1 MLQIYKKYRFEQNK
15 RTLFCSK
22 WGKNT
27 ISSRIYLA
35 FTNRYFRHGINIAK
49 KLILENQQMVKEL
62 SFIRRNVEFE
72 PHSCYVLVGL
82 RRAGKSYMLY
92 QRIHDLLQQ
101 GHSIEEILYFNF
113 EDDRLADIQ
122 LSDLDLIKQA
132 YEELFTHKP
141 IFMMLDEIQL
151 VDGWEKFARR
161 LADHKY
167 LVYITGSNA
176 KMLSKE
182 ISTTLDGRYIVQN
195 VFPFSFMEF
204 LQSKNIQLEKQWE
217 YLDNVPI
224 KRTFN
229 EYFHFGGLPEL
240 VIREESFKRQWLGNL
255 YNKIYFGDLI
265 SRYNIRNTTGLKV
278 LVRKLAESIK
288 QPQSYNRLANI
299 VSTVAGKVKQET
311 IVDYLEYIKETCMIF
326 SIENIEA
333 KLQDKISNK
342 KYYFIDNGIL
352 NLFLLDPETSLL
364 ENMVAIYLYETYG
377 EDLYYYNDNI
387 EVDFC
392 LFEHGKAIQVSYSI
406 QDDKTYE
413 RETKALLAY
422 AKRFDCKELFIIT
435 MDEEKEINLDGNII
449 QIIPL
454 WKMLLKGV

>member
-1 MLQIYKKYRFEQNK
+1 MDK
-15 RTLFCSK
+15 
-22 WGKNT
+22 
-27 ISSRIYLA
+27 
-35 FTNRYFRHGINIAK
+35 NIAK

-82 RRAGKSYMLY
+82 RRVGKSYMQY

-132 YEELFTHKP
+132 YEEIFEHKP
-141 IFMMLDEIQL
+141 IFMLDEIQL

-182 ISTTLDGRYIVQN
+182 ISTTLGGRYIVQN
-195 VFPFSFMEF
+195 VFPFSFQEF
-204 LQSKNIQLEKQWE
+204 LKSKDIQLEKQWE
-217 YLDNVPI
+217 YLDNAHI
-224 KRTFN
+224 KRAFN

-240 VIREESFKRQWLGNL
+240 VLREEPFKRQWLGNL

-265 SRYNIRNTTGLKV
+265 SRYNIRNTAGLKA

-406 QDDKTYE
+406 QDDKTFE
-413 RETKALLAY
+413 RETKVLLAY
-422 AKRFDCKELFIIT
+422 SKRFDCKELFIIT

-454 WKMLLKGV
+454 WKMLLKGI

>member
-1 MLQIYKKYRFEQNK
+1 MDK
-15 RTLFCSK
+15 
-22 WGKNT
+22 
-27 ISSRIYLA
+27 
-35 FTNRYFRHGINIAK
+35 NIAK

-82 RRAGKSYMLY
+82 RRVGKSYMLY

-101 GHSIEEILYFNF
+101 GHSIEEFLYFNF
-113 EDDRLADIQ
+113 EDDRLTDIQ

-132 YEELFTHKP
+132 YEEIFEHKP
-141 IFMMLDEIQL
+141 IFMLDEIQL

-182 ISTTLDGRYIVQN
+182 ISTTLGGRYIVQN
-195 VFPFSFMEF
+195 VFPFSFQEF
-204 LQSKNIQLEKQWE
+204 LKSKDIQLEKQWE
-217 YLDNVPI
+217 YLDNAHI
-224 KRTFN
+224 KRAFN

-240 VIREESFKRQWLGNL
+240 VLREEPFKRQWLGNL

-265 SRYNIRNTTGLKV
+265 SRYNIRNTAGLKA

-352 NLFLLDPETSLL
+352 NLFLLDPEISLL

-406 QDDKTYE
+406 QDDKTFE

-422 AKRFDCKELFIIT
+422 SKRFDCKELFIIT
-435 MDEEKEINLDGNII
+435 MDEEKEINLDGNVI
-449 QIIPL
+449 QTIPL
-454 WKMLLKGV
+454 WKMLLKGI

>member
-1 MLQIYKKYRFEQNK
+1 MDK
-15 RTLFCSK
+15 
-22 WGKNT
+22 
-27 ISSRIYLA
+27 
-35 FTNRYFRHGINIAK
+35 NIAK

-82 RRAGKSYMLY
+82 RRVGKSYMLY

-132 YEELFTHKP
+132 YEEIFEHKP
-141 IFMMLDEIQL
+141 IFMLDEIQL

-182 ISTTLDGRYIVQN
+182 ISTTLGGRYIVQN
-195 VFPFSFMEF
+195 VFPFSFQEF
-204 LQSKNIQLEKQWE
+204 LKSKDIQLEKQWE
-217 YLDNVPI
+217 YLDNAHI
-224 KRTFN
+224 KRAFN

-240 VIREESFKRQWLGNL
+240 VLREEPFKRQWLGNL

-265 SRYNIRNTTGLKV
+265 SRYNIRNTAGLKA

-406 QDDKTYE
+406 QDDKTFE

-422 AKRFDCKELFIIT
+422 SKRFDCK
-435 MDEEKEINLDGNII
+435 
-449 QIIPL
+449 
-454 WKMLLKGV
+454 

>member
-1 MLQIYKKYRFEQNK
+1 MDK
-15 RTLFCSK
+15 
-22 WGKNT
+22 
-27 ISSRIYLA
+27 
-35 FTNRYFRHGINIAK
+35 NIAK

-82 RRAGKSYMLY
+82 RRVGKSYMLY

-101 GHSIEEILYFNF
+101 GHSIEEFLYFNF
-113 EDDRLADIQ
+113 EDDRLTDIQ

-132 YEELFTHKP
+132 YEEIFEHKP
-141 IFMMLDEIQL
+141 IFMLDEIQL

-182 ISTTLDGRYIVQN
+182 ISTTLGGRYIVQN
-195 VFPFSFMEF
+195 VFPFSFQEF
-204 LQSKNIQLEKQWE
+204 LKSKDIQLEKQWE
-217 YLDNVPI
+217 YLDNAHI
-224 KRTFN
+224 KRAFN

-265 SRYNIRNTTGLKV
+265 SRYNIRNTAGLKV

-406 QDDKTYE
+406 QDDKTFE

-422 AKRFDCKELFIIT
+422 SKRFDCKELFIIT

-454 WKMLLKGV
+454 WKMLLKGI

>member
-1 MLQIYKKYRFEQNK
+1 MDK
-15 RTLFCSK
+15 
-22 WGKNT
+22 
-27 ISSRIYLA
+27 
-35 FTNRYFRHGINIAK
+35 NIAK

-82 RRAGKSYMLY
+82 RRVGKSYMLY

-101 GHSIEEILYFNF
+101 GHSIEEFLYFNF
-113 EDDRLADIQ
+113 EDDRLTDIQ

-132 YEELFTHKP
+132 YEEIFEHKP
-141 IFMMLDEIQL
+141 IFMLDEIQL

-182 ISTTLDGRYIVQN
+182 ISTTLGGRYIVQN
-195 VFPFSFMEF
+195 VFPFSFQVF
-204 LQSKNIQLEKQWE
+204 LKSKDIQLEKQWE
-217 YLDNVPI
+217 YLDNAHI
-224 KRTFN
+224 KRAFN

-240 VIREESFKRQWLGNL
+240 VLREEPFKRQWLGNL

-265 SRYNIRNTTGLKV
+265 SRYNIRNTAGLKA

-406 QDDKTYE
+406 QDDKTFE

-422 AKRFDCKELFIIT
+422 SKRFDCKELFIIT

-454 WKMLLKGV
+454 WKMLLKGI

>member
-1 MLQIYKKYRFEQNK
+1 MDK
-15 RTLFCSK
+15 
-22 WGKNT
+22 
-27 ISSRIYLA
+27 
-35 FTNRYFRHGINIAK
+35 NIAK

-92 QRIHDLLQQ
+92 QRIHELLQQ

-132 YEELFTHKP
+132 YEELFAHKP
-141 IFMMLDEIQL
+141 IFMLDEIQL

-182 ISTTLDGRYIVQN
+182 ISTTLGGRYIVQN

-217 YLDNVPI
+217 YLDNAPI

-229 EYFHFGGLPEL
+229 EYFYFGGLPEL

-265 SRYNIRNTTGLKV
+265 SRYNIRNTAGLKV

-288 QPQSYNRLANI
+288 QPQSYNRLAKI

-413 RETKALLAY
+413 RETKALTVY

>member
-1 MLQIYKKYRFEQNK
+1 MDK
-15 RTLFCSK
+15 
-22 WGKNT
+22 
-27 ISSRIYLA
+27 
-35 FTNRYFRHGINIAK
+35 NIAK

-82 RRAGKSYMLY
+82 RRVGKSYMLY

-101 GHSIEEILYFNF
+101 GHSIEEFLYFNF
-113 EDDRLADIQ
+113 EDDRLTDIQ

-132 YEELFTHKP
+132 YEEIFEHKP
-141 IFMMLDEIQL
+141 IFMLDEIQL

-182 ISTTLDGRYIVQN
+182 ISTTLGGRYIVQN
-195 VFPFSFMEF
+195 VFPFSFQEF
-204 LQSKNIQLEKQWE
+204 LKSKDIQLEKQWE
-217 YLDNVPI
+217 YLDNAHI
-224 KRTFN
+224 KRAFN

-240 VIREESFKRQWLGNL
+240 VLREEPFKRQWLGNL

-265 SRYNIRNTTGLKV
+265 SRYNIRNTAGLKV

-406 QDDKTYE
+406 QDDKTFE
-413 RETKALLAY
+413 RESKALLAY
-422 AKRFDCKELFIIT
+422 SKRFDCKELFIIT

-454 WKMLLKGV
+454 WKMLLKGI

>member
-1 MLQIYKKYRFEQNK
+1 MDK
-15 RTLFCSK
+15 
-22 WGKNT
+22 
-27 ISSRIYLA
+27 
-35 FTNRYFRHGINIAK
+35 NIAK

-82 RRAGKSYMLY
+82 RRVGKSYMLY

-132 YEELFTHKP
+132 YEEIFEHKP
-141 IFMMLDEIQL
+141 IFMLDEIQL

-182 ISTTLDGRYIVQN
+182 ISTTLGGRYIVQN
-195 VFPFSFMEF
+195 VFPFSFQEF
-204 LQSKNIQLEKQWE
+204 LKSKDIQLEKQWE
-217 YLDNVPI
+217 YLDNAHI
-224 KRTFN
+224 KRAFN

-240 VIREESFKRQWLGNL
+240 VLREEPFKRQWLGNL

-265 SRYNIRNTTGLKV
+265 SRYNIRNTAGLKA

-326 SIENIEA
+326 STENIEA

-406 QDDKTYE
+406 QDDKTFE

-422 AKRFDCKELFIIT
+422 SKRFDCKELFIIT

-454 WKMLLKGV
+454 WKMLLKGI

>member
-1 MLQIYKKYRFEQNK
+1 
-15 RTLFCSK
+15 
-22 WGKNT
+22 
-27 ISSRIYLA
+27 
-35 FTNRYFRHGINIAK
+35 
-49 KLILENQQMVKEL
+49 MVKEL

-82 RRAGKSYMLY
+82 RRVGKSYMLY

-101 GHSIEEILYFNF
+101 GHSIEEFLYFNF
-113 EDDRLADIQ
+113 EDDRLTDIQ

-132 YEELFTHKP
+132 YEEIFEHKP
-141 IFMMLDEIQL
+141 IFMLDEIQL

-182 ISTTLDGRYIVQN
+182 ISTTLGGRYIVQN
-195 VFPFSFMEF
+195 VFPFSFQEF
-204 LQSKNIQLEKQWE
+204 LKSKDIQLEKQWE
-217 YLDNVPI
+217 YLDNAHI
-224 KRTFN
+224 KRAFN

-240 VIREESFKRQWLGNL
+240 VLREEPFKRQWLGNL

-265 SRYNIRNTTGLKV
+265 SRYNIRNTAGLKV

-406 QDDKTYE
+406 QDDKTFE

-422 AKRFDCKELFIIT
+422 SKRFDCKELFIIT
-435 MDEEKEINLDGNII
+435 MDEEEEINIDNNTIHI
-449 QIIPL
+449 MPL

>member
-1 MLQIYKKYRFEQNK
+1 MDK
-15 RTLFCSK
+15 
-22 WGKNT
+22 
-27 ISSRIYLA
+27 
-35 FTNRYFRHGINIAK
+35 NIAK

-82 RRAGKSYMLY
+82 RRVGKSYMLY

-101 GHSIEEILYFNF
+101 GHSIEEFLYFNF
-113 EDDRLADIQ
+113 EDDRLTDIQ

-132 YEELFTHKP
+132 YEEIFEHKP
-141 IFMMLDEIQL
+141 IFMLDEIQL

-182 ISTTLDGRYIVQN
+182 ISTTLGGRYIVQN
-195 VFPFSFMEF
+195 VFPFSFQEF
-204 LQSKNIQLEKQWE
+204 LKSKDIQLEKQWE
-217 YLDNVPI
+217 YLDNAHI
-224 KRTFN
+224 KRAFN

-240 VIREESFKRQWLGNL
+240 VLREEPFKRQWLGNL

-265 SRYNIRNTTGLKV
+265 SRYNIRNTAGLKA

-406 QDDKTYE
+406 QDDKTFE

-422 AKRFDCKELFIIT
+422 SKRFDCKELFIIT

-454 WKMLLKGV
+454 WKMLLKGT

>member
-1 MLQIYKKYRFEQNK
+1 MDK
-15 RTLFCSK
+15 
-22 WGKNT
+22 
-27 ISSRIYLA
+27 
-35 FTNRYFRHGINIAK
+35 NIAK
-49 KLILENQQMVKEL
+49 KLIRENQQMVRDL
-62 SFIRRNVEFE
+62 SFIRRDVEFE

-92 QRIHDLLQQ
+92 QRMHDLLQQ
-101 GHSIEEILYFNF
+101 GHSIEEFLYFNF

-132 YEELFTHKP
+132 YEELYAHQP
-141 IFMMLDEIQL
+141 IFMLDEIQL

-161 LADHKY
+161 LADRKY

-182 ISTTLDGRYIVQN
+182 ISTTLGGRYIVQN
-195 VFPFSFMEF
+195 VYPFSFPEY
-204 LQSKNIQLEKQWE
+204 LKAKDIQLDEQWE
-217 YLDNVPI
+217 YLDNAPV
-224 KRTFN
+224 KRAFN

-240 VIREESFKRQWLGNL
+240 ALREEAFKRQWLGNL

-265 SRYNIRNTTGLKV
+265 SRYNIRNTIGLKM

-288 QPQSYNRLANI
+288 QPLSYNRLANI

-311 IVDYLEYIKETCMIF
+311 VVDYLEYIKETCMVF
-326 SIENIEA
+326 SLENIEA
-333 KLQDKISNK
+333 KLQDKISNR

-364 ENMVAIYLYETYG
+364 ENMVGIYLYEQYG
-377 EDLYYYNDNI
+377 EDLYYYNAGV

-392 LFEHGKAIQVSYSI
+392 LFEQGKAIQVSYTL
-406 QDDKTYE
+406 QDKDTFE

-422 AKRFDCKELFIIT
+422 AKRYECRELYIVT
-435 MDEEKEINLDGNII
+435 MDEEKDITMDGHILHI
-449 QIIPL
+449 QPL
-454 WKMLLKGV
+454 WKLLLKGLC

>member
-1 MLQIYKKYRFEQNK
+1 
-15 RTLFCSK
+15 
-22 WGKNT
+22 
-27 ISSRIYLA
+27 
-35 FTNRYFRHGINIAK
+35 
-49 KLILENQQMVKEL
+49 MVKEL

-82 RRAGKSYMLY
+82 RRVGKSYMLY

-101 GHSIEEILYFNF
+101 GHSIEEFLYFNF
-113 EDDRLADIQ
+113 EDDRLTDIQ

-132 YEELFTHKP
+132 YEEIFEHKP
-141 IFMMLDEIQL
+141 IFMLDEIQL

-182 ISTTLDGRYIVQN
+182 ISTTLGGRYIVQN
-195 VFPFSFMEF
+195 VFPFSFQEF
-204 LQSKNIQLEKQWE
+204 LKSKDIQLEKQWE
-217 YLDNVPI
+217 YLDNAHI
-224 KRTFN
+224 KRAFN

-240 VIREESFKRQWLGNL
+240 VLREEPFKRQWLGNL

-265 SRYNIRNTTGLKV
+265 SRYNIRNTAGLKA

-406 QDDKTYE
+406 QDDKTFE

-422 AKRFDCKELFIIT
+422 SKRFDCKELFIIT

-454 WKMLLKGV
+454 WKMLLKGI

>member
-1 MLQIYKKYRFEQNK
+1 MDK
-15 RTLFCSK
+15 
-22 WGKNT
+22 
-27 ISSRIYLA
+27 
-35 FTNRYFRHGINIAK
+35 NIAK

-82 RRAGKSYMLY
+82 RRVGKSYMLY

-101 GHSIEEILYFNF
+101 GHSIEEFLYFNF
-113 EDDRLADIQ
+113 EDDRLTDIQ

-132 YEELFTHKP
+132 YEEIFEHKP
-141 IFMMLDEIQL
+141 IFMLDEIQL

-182 ISTTLDGRYIVQN
+182 ISTTLGGRYIVQN
-195 VFPFSFMEF
+195 VFPFSFQEF
-204 LQSKNIQLEKQWE
+204 LKSKDIQLEKQWE
-217 YLDNVPI
+217 YLDNAHI
-224 KRTFN
+224 KRAFN

-240 VIREESFKRQWLGNL
+240 VLREEPFKRQWLGNL

-265 SRYNIRNTTGLKV
+265 SRYNIRNTAGLKV

-392 LFEHGKAIQVSYSI
+392 LFEHDKAIQVSYSI
-406 QDDKTYE
+406 QDDKTFE

-422 AKRFDCKELFIIT
+422 SKRFDCKELFIIT

-454 WKMLLKGV
+454 WKMLLKGI

>member
-1 MLQIYKKYRFEQNK
+1 MDK
-15 RTLFCSK
+15 
-22 WGKNT
+22 
-27 ISSRIYLA
+27 
-35 FTNRYFRHGINIAK
+35 NIAK

-132 YEELFTHKP
+132 YEELFAHKP
-141 IFMMLDEIQL
+141 IFMLDEIQL

-182 ISTTLDGRYIVQN
+182 ISTTLGGRYIVQN

-217 YLDNVPI
+217 YLDNAPI

-229 EYFHFGGLPEL
+229 EYFDSIG
-240 VIREESFKRQWLGNL
+240 ES
-255 YNKIYFGDLI
+255 
-265 SRYNIRNTTGLKV
+265 V
-278 LVRKLAESIK
+278 
-288 QPQSYNRLANI
+288 
-299 VSTVAGKVKQET
+299 
-311 IVDYLEYIKETCMIF
+311 
-326 SIENIEA
+326 
-333 KLQDKISNK
+333 
-342 KYYFIDNGIL
+342 
-352 NLFLLDPETSLL
+352 
-364 ENMVAIYLYETYG
+364 
-377 EDLYYYNDNI
+377 
-387 EVDFC
+387 
-392 LFEHGKAIQVSYSI
+392 
-406 QDDKTYE
+406 
-413 RETKALLAY
+413 
-422 AKRFDCKELFIIT
+422 
-435 MDEEKEINLDGNII
+435 
-449 QIIPL
+449 PL
-454 WKMLLKGV
+454 

>member
-1 MLQIYKKYRFEQNK
+1 MDK
-15 RTLFCSK
+15 
-22 WGKNT
+22 
-27 ISSRIYLA
+27 
-35 FTNRYFRHGINIAK
+35 NIAK
-49 KLILENQQMVKEL
+49 KLILENLQMVKEL

-82 RRAGKSYMLY
+82 RRVGKSYMQY

-132 YEELFTHKP
+132 YEEIFEHKP
-141 IFMMLDEIQL
+141 IFMLDEIQL

-182 ISTTLDGRYIVQN
+182 ISTTLGGRYIVQN
-195 VFPFSFMEF
+195 VFPFSFQEF
-204 LQSKNIQLEKQWE
+204 LKSKDIQLEKQWE
-217 YLDNVPI
+217 YLDNAHI
-224 KRTFN
+224 KRAFN

-240 VIREESFKRQWLGNL
+240 VLREEPFKRQWLGNL

-265 SRYNIRNTTGLKV
+265 SRYNIRNTAGLKA

-406 QDDKTYE
+406 QDDKTFE
-413 RETKALLAY
+413 RETKVLLAY
-422 AKRFDCKELFIIT
+422 SKRFDCKELFIIT

-454 WKMLLKGV
+454 WKMLLKGI

>member
-1 MLQIYKKYRFEQNK
+1 MDK
-15 RTLFCSK
+15 
-22 WGKNT
+22 
-27 ISSRIYLA
+27 
-35 FTNRYFRHGINIAK
+35 NIAK

-82 RRAGKSYMLY
+82 RRVGKSYMLY

-101 GHSIEEILYFNF
+101 GHSIEEFLYFNF
-113 EDDRLADIQ
+113 EDDRLTDIQ

-132 YEELFTHKP
+132 YEEIFEHKP
-141 IFMMLDEIQL
+141 IFMLDEIQL

-182 ISTTLDGRYIVQN
+182 ISTTLGGRYIVQN
-195 VFPFSFMEF
+195 VFPFSFQEF
-204 LQSKNIQLEKQWE
+204 LKSKDIQLEKQWE
-217 YLDNVPI
+217 YLDNAHI
-224 KRTFN
+224 KRAFN

-240 VIREESFKRQWLGNL
+240 VLREEPFKRQWLGNL

-265 SRYNIRNTTGLKV
+265 SRYNIRNTAGLKA

-406 QDDKTYE
+406 QDDKTFE

-422 AKRFDCKELFIIT
+422 SKRFDCKELFIIT
-435 MDEEKEINLDGNII
+435 MEEEKEINLDGNII

-454 WKMLLKGV
+454 WKMLLKGI

>member
-1 MLQIYKKYRFEQNK
+1 MDK
-15 RTLFCSK
+15 
-22 WGKNT
+22 
-27 ISSRIYLA
+27 
-35 FTNRYFRHGINIAK
+35 NIAK

-82 RRAGKSYMLY
+82 RRVGKSYMLY

-101 GHSIEEILYFNF
+101 GHSIEEFLYFNF
-113 EDDRLADIQ
+113 EDDRLTDIQ

-132 YEELFTHKP
+132 YEEIFEHKP
-141 IFMMLDEIQL
+141 IFMLDEIQL

-182 ISTTLDGRYIVQN
+182 ISTTLGGRYIVQN
-195 VFPFSFMEF
+195 VFPFSFQEF
-204 LQSKNIQLEKQWE
+204 LKSKDIQLEKQWE
-217 YLDNVPI
+217 YLDNAHI
-224 KRTFN
+224 KRAFN

-240 VIREESFKRQWLGNL
+240 VLREEPFKRQWLGNL

-265 SRYNIRNTTGLKV
+265 SRYNIRNTAGLKA

-406 QDDKTYE
+406 QDDKTFE

-422 AKRFDCKELFIIT
+422 SKRFDCKELFIIT
-435 MDEEKEINLDGNII
+435 MDEEEEINIDNNTIHI
-449 QIIPL
+449 MPL

>member
-1 MLQIYKKYRFEQNK
+1 MDK
-15 RTLFCSK
+15 
-22 WGKNT
+22 
-27 ISSRIYLA
+27 
-35 FTNRYFRHGINIAK
+35 NIAK

-82 RRAGKSYMLY
+82 RRVGKSYMQY

-132 YEELFTHKP
+132 YEEIFEHKP
-141 IFMMLDEIQL
+141 IFMLDEIQL

-182 ISTTLDGRYIVQN
+182 ISTTLGGRYIVQN
-195 VFPFSFMEF
+195 VFPFSFQEF
-204 LQSKNIQLEKQWE
+204 LKSKDIQLEKQWE
-217 YLDNVPI
+217 YLDNAHI
-224 KRTFN
+224 KRAFN

-240 VIREESFKRQWLGNL
+240 VLREEPFKRQWLGNL

-265 SRYNIRNTTGLKV
+265 SRYNIRNTAGLKA

-352 NLFLLDPETSLL
+352 NLFLLDPETSLW

-406 QDDKTYE
+406 QDDKTFE

-422 AKRFDCKELFIIT
+422 SKRFDCKELFIIT

-454 WKMLLKGV
+454 WKMLLKGI

>member
-1 MLQIYKKYRFEQNK
+1 
-15 RTLFCSK
+15 
-22 WGKNT
+22 
-27 ISSRIYLA
+27 
-35 FTNRYFRHGINIAK
+35 
-49 KLILENQQMVKEL
+49 MVKEL

-82 RRAGKSYMLY
+82 RRVGKSYMLY

-101 GHSIEEILYFNF
+101 GHSIEEFLYFNF
-113 EDDRLADIQ
+113 EDDRLTDIQ

-132 YEELFTHKP
+132 YEEIFEHKP
-141 IFMMLDEIQL
+141 IFMLDEIQL

-182 ISTTLDGRYIVQN
+182 ISTTLGGRYIVQN
-195 VFPFSFMEF
+195 VFPFSFQEF
-204 LQSKNIQLEKQWE
+204 LKSKDIQLEKQWE
-217 YLDNVPI
+217 YLDNAHI
-224 KRTFN
+224 KRAFN

-240 VIREESFKRQWLGNL
+240 VLREEPFKRQWLGNL

-265 SRYNIRNTTGLKV
+265 SRYNIRNTAGLKV

-392 LFEHGKAIQVSYSI
+392 LFEYGKAIQVSYSI
-406 QDDKTYE
+406 QDDKTFE

-422 AKRFDCKELFIIT
+422 SKRFDCKELFIIT
-435 MDEEKEINLDGNII
+435 MDEEEEINIDNNTIHI
-449 QIIPL
+449 MPL

>member
-1 MLQIYKKYRFEQNK
+1 MDK
-15 RTLFCSK
+15 
-22 WGKNT
+22 
-27 ISSRIYLA
+27 
-35 FTNRYFRHGINIAK
+35 NIAK

-82 RRAGKSYMLY
+82 RRVGKSYMQY

-101 GHSIEEILYFNF
+101 GHSIEEFLYFNF
-113 EDDRLADIQ
+113 EDDRLTDIQ

-132 YEELFTHKP
+132 YEEIFEHKP
-141 IFMMLDEIQL
+141 IFMLDEIQL

-182 ISTTLDGRYIVQN
+182 ISTTLGGRYIVQN
-195 VFPFSFMEF
+195 VFPFSFQEF
-204 LQSKNIQLEKQWE
+204 LKSKDIQLEKQWE
-217 YLDNVPI
+217 YLDNAHI
-224 KRTFN
+224 KRAFN

-240 VIREESFKRQWLGNL
+240 VLREEPFKRQWLGNL

-265 SRYNIRNTTGLKV
+265 SRYNIRNTAGLKA

-406 QDDKTYE
+406 QDDKTFE

-422 AKRFDCKELFIIT
+422 SKRFDCKELFIIT

-454 WKMLLKGV
+454 WKMLLKGI

>member
-1 MLQIYKKYRFEQNK
+1 MDK
-15 RTLFCSK
+15 
-22 WGKNT
+22 
-27 ISSRIYLA
+27 
-35 FTNRYFRHGINIAK
+35 NIAK

-82 RRAGKSYMLY
+82 RRVGKSYMLY

-101 GHSIEEILYFNF
+101 GHSIEEFLYFNF
-113 EDDRLADIQ
+113 EDDRLTDIQ

-132 YEELFTHKP
+132 YEEIFEHKP
-141 IFMMLDEIQL
+141 IFMLDEIQL

-182 ISTTLDGRYIVQN
+182 ISTTLGGRYIVQN
-195 VFPFSFMEF
+195 VFPFSFQEF
-204 LQSKNIQLEKQWE
+204 LKSKDIQLEKQWE
-217 YLDNVPI
+217 YLDNAHI
-224 KRTFN
+224 KRAFN

-240 VIREESFKRQWLGNL
+240 VLREEPFKRQWLGNL

-265 SRYNIRNTTGLKV
+265 SRYNIRNTAGLKA

-406 QDDKTYE
+406 QDDKTFE
-413 RETKALLAY
+413 RESKALLAY
-422 AKRFDCKELFIIT
+422 SKRFDCKELFIIT

>member
-1 MLQIYKKYRFEQNK
+1 MDK
-15 RTLFCSK
+15 
-22 WGKNT
+22 
-27 ISSRIYLA
+27 
-35 FTNRYFRHGINIAK
+35 NIAK

-101 GHSIEEILYFNF
+101 GHSIEEILYFYF

-132 YEELFTHKP
+132 YEELFAHKP
-141 IFMMLDEIQL
+141 IFMLDEIQL

-182 ISTTLDGRYIVQN
+182 ISTTLGGRYIVQN

-217 YLDNVPI
+217 YLDNAPI

-265 SRYNIRNTTGLKV
+265 SRYNIRNTAGLKV

-311 IVDYLEYIKETCMIF
+311 IADYLEYIKETCMIF

-342 KYYFIDNGIL
+342 KYYFIDNGIP

-435 MDEEKEINLDGNII
+435 MDEEKEINLDGNVI

-454 WKMLLKGV
+454 WKMLLKGI

>member
-1 MLQIYKKYRFEQNK
+1 MDK
-15 RTLFCSK
+15 
-22 WGKNT
+22 
-27 ISSRIYLA
+27 
-35 FTNRYFRHGINIAK
+35 NIAK

-82 RRAGKSYMLY
+82 RRVGKSYMLY

-101 GHSIEEILYFNF
+101 GHSIEEFLYFNF
-113 EDDRLADIQ
+113 EDDRLTDIQ

-132 YEELFTHKP
+132 YEEIFEHKP
-141 IFMMLDEIQL
+141 IFMLDEIQL

-182 ISTTLDGRYIVQN
+182 ISTTLGGRYIVQN
-195 VFPFSFMEF
+195 VFPFSFQEF
-204 LQSKNIQLEKQWE
+204 LKSKDIQLEKQWE
-217 YLDNVPI
+217 YLDNAHI
-224 KRTFN
+224 KRAFN

-240 VIREESFKRQWLGNL
+240 VLREEPFKRQWLGNL

-265 SRYNIRNTTGLKV
+265 SRYNIRNTAGLKA

-299 VSTVAGKVKQET
+299 VSTVAGKVNQET

-406 QDDKTYE
+406 QDDKTFE

-422 AKRFDCKELFIIT
+422 SKRFDCKELFIIT

-454 WKMLLKGV
+454 WKMLLKGI

>member
-1 MLQIYKKYRFEQNK
+1 MDK
-15 RTLFCSK
+15 
-22 WGKNT
+22 
-27 ISSRIYLA
+27 
-35 FTNRYFRHGINIAK
+35 NIAK

-82 RRAGKSYMLY
+82 RRVGKSYMQY

-132 YEELFTHKP
+132 YEEIFEHKP
-141 IFMMLDEIQL
+141 IFMLDEIQL

-182 ISTTLDGRYIVQN
+182 ISTTLGGRYIVQN
-195 VFPFSFMEF
+195 VFPFSFQEF
-204 LQSKNIQLEKQWE
+204 LKSKDIQLEKQWE
-217 YLDNVPI
+217 YLDNAHI
-224 KRTFN
+224 KRAFN

-240 VIREESFKRQWLGNL
+240 VLREEPFKRQWLGNL

-265 SRYNIRNTTGLKV
+265 SRYNIRNTAGLKA

-406 QDDKTYE
+406 QDDKTFE

-422 AKRFDCKELFIIT
+422 SKRFDCKELFIIT

-454 WKMLLKGV
+454 WKMLLKGI

>member
-1 MLQIYKKYRFEQNK
+1 
-15 RTLFCSK
+15 
-22 WGKNT
+22 
-27 ISSRIYLA
+27 
-35 FTNRYFRHGINIAK
+35 
-49 KLILENQQMVKEL
+49 MVKEL

-132 YEELFTHKP
+132 YEELFAHKP
-141 IFMMLDEIQL
+141 IFMLDEIQL

-182 ISTTLDGRYIVQN
+182 ISTTLGGRYIVQN

-217 YLDNVPI
+217 YLDNAPI

-229 EYFHFGGLPEL
+229 EYFHFGGLTEL

-265 SRYNIRNTTGLKV
+265 SRYNIRNTAGLKV

-413 RETKALLAY
+413 RETKALTVY

>member
-1 MLQIYKKYRFEQNK
+1 MDK
-15 RTLFCSK
+15 
-22 WGKNT
+22 
-27 ISSRIYLA
+27 
-35 FTNRYFRHGINIAK
+35 NIAK

-82 RRAGKSYMLY
+82 RRVGKSYMLY

-101 GHSIEEILYFNF
+101 GHSIEEFLYFNF
-113 EDDRLADIQ
+113 EDDRLTDIQ

-132 YEELFTHKP
+132 YEEIFEHKP
-141 IFMMLDEIQL
+141 IFMLDEIQL

-182 ISTTLDGRYIVQN
+182 ISTTLGGRYIVQN
-195 VFPFSFMEF
+195 VFSFSFQEF
-204 LQSKNIQLEKQWE
+204 LKSKDIQLEKQWE
-217 YLDNVPI
+217 YLDNAHI
-224 KRTFN
+224 KRAFN

-240 VIREESFKRQWLGNL
+240 VLREEPFKRQWLGNL

-265 SRYNIRNTTGLKV
+265 SRYNIRNTAGLKA

-352 NLFLLDPETSLL
+352 NLFLLDPEISLL

-406 QDDKTYE
+406 QDDKTFE

-422 AKRFDCKELFIIT
+422 SKRFDCKELFIIT

-454 WKMLLKGV
+454 WKMLLKGI

>member
-1 MLQIYKKYRFEQNK
+1 MDK
-15 RTLFCSK
+15 
-22 WGKNT
+22 
-27 ISSRIYLA
+27 
-35 FTNRYFRHGINIAK
+35 NIAK

-82 RRAGKSYMLY
+82 RRVGKSYMLY

-101 GHSIEEILYFNF
+101 GHSIEEFLYFNF
-113 EDDRLADIQ
+113 EDDRLTDIQ

-132 YEELFTHKP
+132 YEEIFEHKP
-141 IFMMLDEIQL
+141 IFMLDEIQL

-182 ISTTLDGRYIVQN
+182 ISTTLGGRYIVQN
-195 VFPFSFMEF
+195 VFPFSFLEF
-204 LQSKNIQLEKQWE
+204 LKSKDIQLEKQWE
-217 YLDNVPI
+217 YLDNAHI
-224 KRTFN
+224 KRAFN

-240 VIREESFKRQWLGNL
+240 VLREEPFKRQWLGNL

-265 SRYNIRNTTGLKV
+265 SRYNIRNTAGLKA

-406 QDDKTYE
+406 QDDKTFE

-422 AKRFDCKELFIIT
+422 SKRFDCKELFIIT
-435 MDEEKEINLDGNII
+435 MDEEKEINLDGNVI

-454 WKMLLKGV
+454 WKMLLKGI

>member
-1 MLQIYKKYRFEQNK
+1 MDK
-15 RTLFCSK
+15 
-22 WGKNT
+22 
-27 ISSRIYLA
+27 
-35 FTNRYFRHGINIAK
+35 NIAK

-82 RRAGKSYMLY
+82 RRVGKSYMLY

-101 GHSIEEILYFNF
+101 GHSIEEFLYFNF
-113 EDDRLADIQ
+113 EDDRLTDIQ

-132 YEELFTHKP
+132 YEEIFEHKP
-141 IFMMLDEIQL
+141 IFMLDEIQL

-182 ISTTLDGRYIVQN
+182 ISTTLGGRYIVQN
-195 VFPFSFMEF
+195 VFPFSFQEF
-204 LQSKNIQLEKQWE
+204 LKSKDIQLEKQWE
-217 YLDNVPI
+217 YLDNAHI
-224 KRTFN
+224 KRAFN

-240 VIREESFKRQWLGNL
+240 VLREEPFKRQWLGNL

-265 SRYNIRNTTGLKV
+265 SRYNIRNTAGLKA

-406 QDDKTYE
+406 QDDKTFE
-413 RETKALLAY
+413 RETKVLLAY
-422 AKRFDCKELFIIT
+422 SKRFDCKELFIIT

-454 WKMLLKGV
+454 WKMLLKGI